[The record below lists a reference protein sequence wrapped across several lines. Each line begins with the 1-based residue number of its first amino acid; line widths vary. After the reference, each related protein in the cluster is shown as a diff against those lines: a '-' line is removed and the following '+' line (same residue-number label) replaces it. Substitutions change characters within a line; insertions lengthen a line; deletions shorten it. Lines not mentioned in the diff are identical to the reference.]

1 MLRWSIEKTGG
12 KEEGRE
18 GKRRKRVGKEIEC
31 IEENQDKKKR
41 KKKSRRKAETM
52 KENEKLR

>member
-31 IEENQDKKKR
+31 KEENQDKKKR
-41 KKKSRRKAETM
+41 RE
-52 KENEKLR
+52 

>member
-18 GKRRKRVGKEIEC
+18 GKRRKRGGKEEEKSRKRVGKE
-31 IEENQDKKKR
+31 
-41 KKKSRRKAETM
+41 
-52 KENEKLR
+52 

>member
-41 KKKSRRKAETM
+41 IE
-52 KENEKLR
+52 

>member
-12 KEEGRE
+12 KEKEKE

-31 IEENQDKKKR
+31 IKENQDKKKR
-41 KKKSRRKAETM
+41 RE
-52 KENEKLR
+52 

>member
-18 GKRRKRVGKEIEC
+18 GKRRKRNRVYRGKP
-31 IEENQDKKKR
+31 R
-41 KKKSRRKAETM
+41 
-52 KENEKLR
+52 